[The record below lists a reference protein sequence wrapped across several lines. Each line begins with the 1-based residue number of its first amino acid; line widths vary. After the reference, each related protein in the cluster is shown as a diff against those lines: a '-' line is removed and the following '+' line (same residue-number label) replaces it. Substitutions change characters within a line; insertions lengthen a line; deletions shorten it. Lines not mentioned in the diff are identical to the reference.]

1 MDALICSSFYCLF
14 VDSTLATCWK
24 VGACFVTHGATHAST
39 VAAHTACVAV
49 NVIILKRKLAPSVVT
64 HCAGCVPEAVGIVT
78 ETVDA
83 ALICF
88 GLVQPSLAVRGQIA
102 YIIVITNSTTVVR
115 GAAVVHRKGESVIAG
130 VGRRSNVTLPGV
142 IRL

>member
-1 MDALICSSFYCLF
+1 M
-14 VDSTLATCWK
+14 
-24 VGACFVTHGATHAST
+24 
-39 VAAHTACVAV
+39 
-49 NVIILKRKLAPSVVT
+49 
-64 HCAGCVPEAVGIVT
+64 VT

-115 GAAVVHRKGESVIAG
+115 GAAVVHRKGESVILSFFFPMKAQGGEVHGG
-130 VGRRSNVTLPGV
+130 VGGEDLQRRVLTELTHELLPIALAQEKGGKRAAQDCQKV
-142 IRL
+142 